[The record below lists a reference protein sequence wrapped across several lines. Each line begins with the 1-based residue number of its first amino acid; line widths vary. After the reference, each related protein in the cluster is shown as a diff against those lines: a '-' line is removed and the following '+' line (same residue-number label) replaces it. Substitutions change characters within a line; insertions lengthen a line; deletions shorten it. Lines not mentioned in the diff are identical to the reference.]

1 MTVWTWLWLGWAAA
15 FAVIEG
21 VAIANDVKDDTL
33 SEHFRRWFR
42 TDTKLGRTVWLI
54 VSGCFAAWFVTHV
67 AVVGSI

>member
-1 MTVWTWLWLGWAAA
+1 MTVWTWLWVAWGLM

-42 TDTKLGRTVWLI
+42 TDVKLGRTVWL
-54 VSGCFAAWFVTHV
+54 VVCGCFTAWFATHIAV
-67 AVVGSI
+67 AGSI